1 MKMTWILN
9 MKLLKNKVV
18 TLIIIVCV
26 FMLITVAFSLKNSVV
41 NQSDNYN
48 IATSTRATAGMKK
61 PDFANMQ
68 DVKEK
73 KKAFMGYMLT
83 SIRNADKEICAEK
96 NELEKLTQSFQKNKI
111 LNPIEQTKLDV
122 YGDYYKIKDAN
133 TIQEQLDLLDIKI
146 GTAPTS
152 FILAQAILESGWGSS
167 RFARD
172 YSNYFGLHCF
182 KDGCGVKASGANVY
196 LETFAN
202 ATQSVLGY
210 YHRLNTGS
218 KFQDFREVRQKVNHG
233 ELSSTKLLDTLED
246 YSELEGDEYKVRLES
261 VINHNKLDQYDDI
274 TAC

>member
-26 FMLITVAFSLKNSVV
+26 FMLITVALSLKNSVV

-73 KKAFMGYMLT
+73 KKVFIDYMLT

-111 LNPIEQTKLDV
+111 LNSIEQTKLDV

-146 GTAPTS
+146 GTAPTG
-152 FILAQAILESGWGSS
+152 FTLAQAILESGWG
-167 RFARD
+167 
-172 YSNYFGLHCF
+172 
-182 KDGCGVKASGANVY
+182 
-196 LETFAN
+196 
-202 ATQSVLGY
+202 
-210 YHRLNTGS
+210 
-218 KFQDFREVRQKVNHG
+218 
-233 ELSSTKLLDTLED
+233 
-246 YSELEGDEYKVRLES
+246 
-261 VINHNKLDQYDDI
+261 
-274 TAC
+274 